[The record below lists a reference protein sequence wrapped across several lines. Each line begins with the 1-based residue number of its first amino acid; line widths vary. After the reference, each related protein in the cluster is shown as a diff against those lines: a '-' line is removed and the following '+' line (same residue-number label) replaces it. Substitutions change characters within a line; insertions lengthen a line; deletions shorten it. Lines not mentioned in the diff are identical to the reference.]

1 MNHSGRS
8 ILAVLLLS
16 SIVLLYGQGKRAP
29 SAPRNRNQESLNAI
43 QKLEDDMRLAAL
55 KNNAGWWVENLAEGY
70 TDTDFLGHVR
80 DKAETIELQR
90 SSALVYDAMNF
101 SDRNVHIFNDT
112 VIVTGKMTTE
122 GTYRG
127 QDLSGDFQ
135 FTRVWVRMGE
145 EWKLVAS
152 QTTKIAP

>member
-1 MNHSGRS
+1 MNYSGRS

-16 SIVLLYGQGKRAP
+16 GIVLLYGQGKRTP

-55 KNNAGWWVENLAEGY
+55 KNDAAWWVENLADGF
-70 TDTDFLGHVR
+70 TGTDFLGHVR
-80 DKAETIELQR
+80 DRSQTIELQR
-90 SSALVYDAMNF
+90 SSALVYDAMNL

-135 FTRVWVRMGE
+135 FTRVWVRIGE
-145 EWKLVAS
+145 DWKLVAS
-152 QTTKIAP
+152 QSTKIVP

>member
-1 MNHSGRS
+1 MNYSGRS

-16 SIVLLYGQGKRAP
+16 GIVLLYGQGKRTP
-29 SAPRNRNQESLNAI
+29 SASRNRNQESLNAI

-55 KNNAGWWVENLAEGY
+55 KNDAAWWVENLADGY

-80 DKAETIELQR
+80 DKSQTIELQR
-90 SSALVYDAMNF
+90 SSALVYDAMNL

-112 VIVTGKMTTE
+112 VIVTGKMAAE
-122 GTYRG
+122 GTYGG
-127 QDLSGDFQ
+127 QDLSGEFQ

-145 EWKLVAS
+145 DWKLAAS
-152 QTTKIAP
+152 QSTKIVP

>member
-1 MNHSGRS
+1 MNYSGRS

-29 SAPRNRNQESLNAI
+29 SARNRNQESFNAI

-55 KNNAGWWVENLAEGY
+55 KNNAGWWVENLADDY
-70 TDTDFLGHVR
+70 TDTDFLGQVR
-80 DKAETIELQR
+80 DKAATIDLQR
-90 SSALVYDAMNF
+90 SSALVYDAMNL

-112 VIVTGKMTTE
+112 VIVTGKMATQ

-127 QDLSGDFQ
+127 QDLSGEFQ
-135 FTRVWVRMGE
+135 FTRVWMRMGE
-145 EWKLVAS
+145 DWKLVAS
-152 QTTKIAP
+152 QTTKITP